1 MTTGSG
7 LSTGTGLKA
16 LLAAIQRSPIV
27 VRFASQLS
35 QVRDQ
40 LSQVRDQLSQVRDQ
54 LSQVRDQL
62 SQVRD
67 WASWQKVPWASVRRS
82 PDVDAYV
89 LAWIASHVR
98 ARRQPRSFI

>member
-7 LSTGTGLKA
+7 RSAGTGLAA

-27 VRFASQLS
+27 VRFAS
-35 QVRDQ
+35 
-40 LSQVRDQLSQVRDQ
+40 Q

>member
-7 LSTGTGLKA
+7 LSAGTGLGA

-35 QVRDQ
+35 QVRD
-40 LSQVRDQLSQVRDQ
+40 
-54 LSQVRDQL
+54 
-62 SQVRD
+62 
-67 WASWQKVPWASVRRS
+67 WASWQKIPWASVRRS
-82 PDVDAYV
+82 PDVDGYV

-98 ARRQPRSFI
+98 TRRQPRSFI

>member
-7 LSTGTGLKA
+7 RSAGTGLAA

-27 VRFASQLS
+27 VLFASQLS
-35 QVRDQ
+35 QVRDWA
-40 LSQVRDQLSQVRDQ
+40 S
-54 LSQVRDQL
+54 
-62 SQVRD
+62 RD
-67 WASWQKVPWASVRRS
+67 WASRDWASRQKIPWASVRRS

-98 ARRQPRSFI
+98 RQPRSFI

>member
-7 LSTGTGLKA
+7 RSAGTGLAA

-27 VRFASQLS
+27 VLFAS
-35 QVRDQ
+35 
-40 LSQVRDQLSQVRDQ
+40 
-54 LSQVRDQL
+54 QL

-67 WASWQKVPWASVRRS
+67 WASWQKVPWANVRRS

>member
-35 QVRDQ
+35 QVRDK
-40 LSQVRDQLSQVRDQ
+40 LSQVRDQ

>member
-1 MTTGSG
+1 MTTGSR

-40 LSQVRDQLSQVRDQ
+40 LSQVRD
-54 LSQVRDQL
+54 
-62 SQVRD
+62 
-67 WASWQKVPWASVRRS
+67 WASWQKVPWANVRRL

>member
-7 LSTGTGLKA
+7 RSAGTGLAA

-27 VRFASQLS
+27 VLIAR
-35 QVRDQ
+35 
-40 LSQVRDQLSQVRDQ
+40 
-54 LSQVRDQL
+54 QL

-67 WASWQKVPWASVRRS
+67 WASRDWASRDWASWQKIPWASVRRS

-98 ARRQPRSFI
+98 TRRRPRSFI

>member
-7 LSTGTGLKA
+7 LSAGTGLGA

-40 LSQVRDQLSQVRDQ
+40 RRS
-54 LSQVRDQL
+54 
-62 SQVRD
+62 RD
-67 WASWQKVPWASVRRS
+67 WASWQKMPWASVRRS

-98 ARRQPRSFI
+98 TRRRPRSFI

>member
-1 MTTGSG
+1 MTTGSV
-7 LSTGTGLKA
+7 LSAGTGLKA

-27 VRFASQLS
+27 VRFAG
-35 QVRDQ
+35 
-40 LSQVRDQLSQVRDQ
+40 Q

-67 WASWQKVPWASVRRS
+67 WATWQKVPWATVRRS

-98 ARRQPRSFI
+98 TRRRPRSFI

>member
-35 QVRDQ
+35 QVRDK
-40 LSQVRDQLSQVRDQ
+40 

>member
-7 LSTGTGLKA
+7 LSAGTGLGA

-40 LSQVRDQLSQVRDQ
+40 LSQVRD
-54 LSQVRDQL
+54 
-62 SQVRD
+62 
-67 WASWQKVPWASVRRS
+67 WASWQKMPWASVRRS

-98 ARRQPRSFI
+98 TRRQPRSFI

>member
-27 VRFASQLS
+27 VRFAS
-35 QVRDQ
+35 
-40 LSQVRDQLSQVRDQ
+40 Q

>member
-7 LSTGTGLKA
+7 PSTGSGLKA
-16 LLAAIQRSPIV
+16 LLAAIQRSPFV
-27 VRFASQLS
+27 VRFAS
-35 QVRDQ
+35 
-40 LSQVRDQLSQVRDQ
+40 Q

>member
-7 LSTGTGLKA
+7 LSAGTGLGA

-40 LSQVRDQLSQVRDQ
+40 LSQVRD
-54 LSQVRDQL
+54 
-62 SQVRD
+62 
-67 WASWQKVPWASVRRS
+67 WASWQKVPWARVRRS

>member
-1 MTTGSG
+1 MTTGSR

-40 LSQVRDQLSQVRDQ
+40 LSQVRD
-54 LSQVRDQL
+54 
-62 SQVRD
+62 
-67 WASWQKVPWASVRRS
+67 WASWQKVPWATVRRS

>member
-1 MTTGSG
+1 MCTGSG
-7 LSTGTGLKA
+7 RSAGTGLAA

-27 VRFASQLS
+27 VLFASQLS
-35 QVRDQ
+35 QVRDWA
-40 LSQVRDQLSQVRDQ
+40 SRDWAS
-54 LSQVRDQL
+54 
-62 SQVRD
+62 RD
-67 WASWQKVPWASVRRS
+67 WASWQKIPWASVRRS

>member
-1 MTTGSG
+1 MTMGSG
-7 LSTGTGLKA
+7 LSVGAGLGA
-16 LLAAIQRSPIV
+16 LLAAMQRSPIV

-40 LSQVRDQLSQVRDQ
+40 LSHA
-54 LSQVRDQL
+54 
-62 SQVRD
+62 RD

-98 ARRQPRSFI
+98 TRRRPRSFI

>member
-1 MTTGSG
+1 MTTGSR

-27 VRFASQLS
+27 VRFAS
-35 QVRDQ
+35 
-40 LSQVRDQLSQVRDQ
+40 QLSQVRDQ

>member
-7 LSTGTGLKA
+7 LSAGIGLKA

-40 LSQVRDQLSQVRDQ
+40 LSQVRD
-54 LSQVRDQL
+54 
-62 SQVRD
+62 
-67 WASWQKVPWASVRRS
+67 WASWQKVPWANVRRS

-98 ARRQPRSFI
+98 RQPRSFI

>member
-7 LSTGTGLKA
+7 RSAGTGLAA

-27 VRFASQLS
+27 VLFASQLS
-35 QVRDQ
+35 QVRDWA
-40 LSQVRDQLSQVRDQ
+40 SRDWAS
-54 LSQVRDQL
+54 
-62 SQVRD
+62 RD
-67 WASWQKVPWASVRRS
+67 WASWQKIPWASVRRS

-98 ARRQPRSFI
+98 TRRRPRSFI

>member
-7 LSTGTGLKA
+7 RSEGTGLAA

-27 VRFASQLS
+27 VLFASQLS
-35 QVRDQ
+35 QVRDWA
-40 LSQVRDQLSQVRDQ
+40 SRDWAS
-54 LSQVRDQL
+54 
-62 SQVRD
+62 RD
-67 WASWQKVPWASVRRS
+67 WASWQKIPWASVRRS

-98 ARRQPRSFI
+98 TRRRPRSFI

>member
-1 MTTGSG
+1 MTTGSR

-40 LSQVRDQLSQVRDQ
+40 LSQVRD
-54 LSQVRDQL
+54 
-62 SQVRD
+62 
-67 WASWQKVPWASVRRS
+67 WASWQKVPWANVRRS

>member
-7 LSTGTGLKA
+7 LSAGIGLKA

-27 VRFASQLS
+27 VQFAS
-35 QVRDQ
+35 
-40 LSQVRDQLSQVRDQ
+40 Q

-67 WASWQKVPWASVRRS
+67 WASWQKIPWASVRRS

-98 ARRQPRSFI
+98 TRRRPRSFI

>member
-1 MTTGSG
+1 MTTGSR
-7 LSTGTGLKA
+7 LPTGTDLKA

-40 LSQVRDQLSQVRDQ
+40 LSQVRD
-54 LSQVRDQL
+54 
-62 SQVRD
+62 
-67 WASWQKVPWASVRRS
+67 WASWQKVPWANVRRS

-98 ARRQPRSFI
+98 RQPRSFI

>member
-54 LSQVRDQL
+54 LSQVP
-62 SQVRD
+62 D
-67 WASWQKVPWASVRRS
+67 WASWQKLPWANVRRS

>member
-40 LSQVRDQLSQVRDQ
+40 LSQVRD
-54 LSQVRDQL
+54 
-62 SQVRD
+62 
-67 WASWQKVPWASVRRS
+67 WASWQKVPWANVRRS

>member
-40 LSQVRDQLSQVRDQ
+40 LSQVRD
-54 LSQVRDQL
+54 
-62 SQVRD
+62 

-98 ARRQPRSFI
+98 RQPRSFI

>member
-1 MTTGSG
+1 MTTGSR
-7 LSTGTGLKA
+7 LPTGTGLKA

-40 LSQVRDQLSQVRDQ
+40 LSQVRD
-54 LSQVRDQL
+54 
-62 SQVRD
+62 
-67 WASWQKVPWASVRRS
+67 WASWQKVPWANVRRS

-98 ARRQPRSFI
+98 RQPRSFI

>member
-7 LSTGTGLKA
+7 LSTGNGLKV

-40 LSQVRDQLSQVRDQ
+40 LSQVRD
-54 LSQVRDQL
+54 
-62 SQVRD
+62 
-67 WASWQKVPWASVRRS
+67 WASWQKVPWARVRRS

>member
-1 MTTGSG
+1 MTTGSR
-7 LSTGTGLKA
+7 LPTGTGLKA
-16 LLAAIQRSPIV
+16 LVAAIQRSPIV

-40 LSQVRDQLSQVRDQ
+40 LSQVRD
-54 LSQVRDQL
+54 
-62 SQVRD
+62 
-67 WASWQKVPWASVRRS
+67 WASWQKVPWANVRRL

>member
-35 QVRDQ
+35 QVRDK
-40 LSQVRDQLSQVRDQ
+40 

-67 WASWQKVPWASVRRS
+67 WGSWQKVPWASVRRS

>member
-27 VRFASQLS
+27 VRFAS
-35 QVRDQ
+35 
-40 LSQVRDQLSQVRDQ
+40 QLSQVRDQ

>member
-7 LSTGTGLKA
+7 LSAGIGLKA

-27 VRFASQLS
+27 VQFASQLS

-40 LSQVRDQLSQVRDQ
+40 LSQVRD
-54 LSQVRDQL
+54 
-62 SQVRD
+62 
-67 WASWQKVPWASVRRS
+67 WAIWQKVPWATVRRS

-98 ARRQPRSFI
+98 TRRGPRSFI